1 MHIPPLAEKRCEWT
15 DNEGRA
21 AIRLRRATFL
31 LAAYGLEGD
40 AVHVVEGGFLGLSAF
55 QPARELAVEHK
66 VHGGPGDAGVPVVQ
80 ALPVRVVEGDG
91 VRGIDEA
98 LLVEAL
104 DRM

>member
-40 AVHVVEGGFLGLSAF
+40 AV
-55 QPARELAVEHK
+55 
-66 VHGGPGDAGVPVVQ
+66 
-80 ALPVRVVEGDG
+80 RVVEGDG
-91 VRGIDEA
+91 VRSIDEA

-104 DRM
+104 DRMSASL